1 MITTVRAPR
10 RQGFSL
16 IELLVTLAI
25 LGVLAGGALSVGELV
40 HRRAQEQELRSALRQ
55 IREALDAYKRLADD
69 GRIRK
74 AADESGYPRTLDD
87 LVDGLPDVKS
97 ANSANRAVSASS
109 ANPGSTA
116 RLVLLRRLPRDPF
129 AAPDVPAAQ
138 TWGLRSHASD
148 ADNPQPG
155 RDVFDVYS
163 MSTRT
168 GLNGRPYRD
177 W

>member
-1 MITTVRAPR
+1 MIDPAGALRCKPHQR
-10 RQGFSL
+10 GFSL

-25 LGVLAGGALSVGELV
+25 LGVLASGAMSVGELV

-55 IREALDAYKRLADD
+55 IREALDTYKRLADA

-74 AADESGYPRTLDD
+74 AVDESGYPRTLTD
-87 LVDGLPDVKS
+87 LVDGLPEL
-97 ANSANRAVSASS
+97 NTAV
-109 ANPGSTA
+109 GA
-116 RLVLLRRLPRDPF
+116 RVVLLRRLPRDPL
-129 AAPDVPAAQ
+129 ASPDLPAAQ
-138 TWGLRSHASD
+138 TWGLRSYASD
-148 ADNPQPG
+148 ADNPRPG

-163 MSTRT
+163 LSTRS

>member
-1 MITTVRAPR
+1 MSTRLPAPR
-10 RQGFSL
+10 RHGFSL

-55 IREALDAYKRLADD
+55 IREALDAYKRLADE

-87 LVDGLPDVKS
+87 LVDALPDAKS
-97 ANSANRAVSASS
+97 ATTASPGRAAH
-109 ANPGSTA
+109 
-116 RLVLLRRLPRDPF
+116 LVLLRRLPRDPF
-129 AAPDVPAAQ
+129 AAADVPAAQ

-148 ADNPQPG
+148 GDNPQPG

-163 MSTRT
+163 TSTRT
-168 GLNGRPYRD
+168 GLNGRPYRE

>member
-1 MITTVRAPR
+1 MKCLPTRAAPR
-10 RQGFSL
+10 GFSL

-55 IREALDAYKRLADD
+55 IREALDAYKRLADA

-74 AADESGYPRTLDD
+74 AADETGYPRSLAE
-87 LVDGLPDVKS
+87 LADGVPEVGS
-97 ANSANRAVSASS
+97 ATGQRIY
-109 ANPGSTA
+109 
-116 RLVLLRRLPRDPF
+116 LLRRLPRDPM
-129 AAPDVPAAQ
+129 AAPEVPPAQ
-138 TWGLRSHASD
+138 TWGLRSFASEP
-148 ADNPQPG
+148 DNPRPG

-163 MSTRT
+163 LSTRS
-168 GLNGRPYRD
+168 GLDGRAYRE